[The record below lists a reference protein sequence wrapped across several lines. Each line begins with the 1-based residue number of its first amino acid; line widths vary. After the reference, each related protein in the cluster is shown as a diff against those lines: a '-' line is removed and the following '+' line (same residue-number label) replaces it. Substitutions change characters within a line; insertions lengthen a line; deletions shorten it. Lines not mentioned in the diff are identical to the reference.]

1 MINTIFHKVSKEV
14 IKKYFKK
21 QMKQMNKAN
30 KCETALL
37 KAFNPNTGKTD
48 IVYCGM
54 IASDWDGENLTILLC
69 HECQK
74 KAKNEIKKD
83 ID

>member
-1 MINTIFHKVSKEV
+1 
-14 IKKYFKK
+14 
-21 QMKQMNKAN
+21 MKQMNKAN

-54 IASDWDGENLTILLC
+54 IASDWDGNNPLILLC
-69 HECQK
+69 HDCQK
-74 KAKNEIKKD
+74 KQEKQKGALTK
-83 ID
+83 